1 MADMFEGMLRGSIE
15 VFRSGDRRRAA
26 DISRTERIMDRLG
39 AAIRRYLADI
49 GDEQPLDDEDEGARG
64 QEILSAVINL
74 EHAGDIVANNLLEF
88 AARRVRRSGGFA
100 PQELEAIAAMHA
112 ELVESLR
119 LGLTVFL
126 RGDAALSEARRLV
139 AQKRLMRRMEAEAA
153 DTNVRS
159 LQGATK
165 EADTALA
172 AGVDSA
178 IFLRIVRD
186 LRRVHSHIAALAY
199 PVLER
204 ATGGGDRSVGPPPIS
219 ATRLV
224 AETAPT
230 RDAGDRH

>member
-1 MADMFEGMLRGSIE
+1 
-15 VFRSGDRRRAA
+15 
-26 DISRTERIMDRLG
+26 
-39 AAIRRYLADI
+39 
-49 GDEQPLDDEDEGARG
+49 
-64 QEILSAVINL
+64 VINL

-88 AARRVRRSGGFA
+88 AARRARRSGGFA
-100 PQELEAIAAMHA
+100 PQELDAIAAMHA

-159 LQGATK
+159 LQGAAK
-165 EADTALA
+165 EADMALA
-172 AGVDSA
+172 AGVDSG
-178 IFLRIVRD
+178 IFLRMVRD

-204 ATGGGDRSVGPPPIS
+204 ATGGGDRSAGPPPIG